1 MRSSC
6 VPHAF
11 DSSRSGR
18 DACRQKVL
26 PTVTTKRAVRG
37 AQRRNRT
44 TSNVPSQCARPS
56 ARVRSAVHV
65 RVELAAA
72 SLGALAAKAV
82 GSSFYL
88 MTLIRDSRASALLPF
103 HEFPFF
109 SNSLSNSFIAV
120 FQVWAFALFRR
131 TDFCQGGWAVPPPL
145 APAGT
150 LPPTL
155 LQPARRAFPPSHP
168 PSCKWE
174 VGQMA
179 ALRYFFHP
187 PTHSV

>member
-26 PTVTTKRAVRG
+26 PTVGIATKRTRAVRG

-44 TSNVPSQCARPS
+44 TSNAPSQCARPS

-131 TDFCQGGWAVPPPL
+131 TGFSDLSGLLELQRGRVLSISSTLSCHCNAVLGGRYA
-145 APAGT
+145 T
-150 LPPTL
+150 LI
-155 LQPARRAFPPSHP
+155 
-168 PSCKWE
+168 
-174 VGQMA
+174 
-179 ALRYFFHP
+179 
-187 PTHSV
+187 